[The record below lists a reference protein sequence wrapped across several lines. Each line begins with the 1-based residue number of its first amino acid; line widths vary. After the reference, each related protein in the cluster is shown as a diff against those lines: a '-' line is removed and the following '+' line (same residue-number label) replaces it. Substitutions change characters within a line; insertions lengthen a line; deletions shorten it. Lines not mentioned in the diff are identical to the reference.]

1 MFCGTRCST
10 ETLILELPKRYF
22 FLIMRGTEFEG
33 PENDGP
39 RKIVTEKC
47 NTWKVKDQIA
57 PWHLN
62 IIIIY
67 SSDGTATT
75 V

>member
-1 MFCGTRCST
+1 
-10 ETLILELPKRYF
+10 
-22 FLIMRGTEFEG
+22 MRGTEFEG